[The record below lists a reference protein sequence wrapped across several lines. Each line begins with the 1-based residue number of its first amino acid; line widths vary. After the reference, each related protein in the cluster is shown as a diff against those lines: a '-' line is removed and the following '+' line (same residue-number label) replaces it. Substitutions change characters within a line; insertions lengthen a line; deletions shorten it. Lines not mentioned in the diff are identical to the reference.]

1 MGRPVK
7 QKVDYFPHYVKG
19 GRTLFVLEEKYGN
32 DGYAFWFKL
41 LELLCDSEGHFID
54 CRNAPNWEFLLAK
67 THTEADKA
75 EQIIATLVNLGKID
89 PDLWAE
95 KVIWVQNLLGNLASV
110 YERRKEPLPEKPLLN
125 QTETPAETNKCEQK
139 PQRNGINVNRN
150 TQRRVEESKVEE
162 SRGKYPYQDIA
173 RLWNETCTNLPQVKS
188 VGDKRKQK
196 IKARLSEFGKDP
208 EQWLSQARELFERVQ
223 ASKFLCGGN
232 GNGWT
237 ASFDW
242 IFENESNWVK
252 VMEGNYDNDRGSK
265 GAARKRM
272 AQAGATL
279 GVGEY
284 IDENTGRRTYGSGKA
299 TIPMNAPAR
308 PSERHAWDEQSKTWV
323 LL

>member
-1 MGRPVK
+1 M
-7 QKVDYFPHYVKG
+7 
-19 GRTLFVLEEKYGN
+19 L
-32 DGYAFWFKL
+32 
-41 LELLCDSEGHFID
+41 
-54 CRNAPNWEFLLAK
+54 
-67 THTEADKA
+67 
-75 EQIIATLVNLGKID
+75 
-89 PDLWAE
+89 
-95 KVIWVQNLLGNLASV
+95 
-110 YERRKEPLPEKPLLN
+110 
-125 QTETPAETNKCEQK
+125 
-139 PQRNGINVNRN
+139 NGINVNKN
-150 TQRRVEESKVEE
+150 PQRKGKERKVKESKDIE
-162 SRGKYPYQDIA
+162 YPYQGIA
-173 RLWNETCTNLPQVKS
+173 DLWNEICTNLPQVKS

-223 ASKFLCGGN
+223 ASKFLCGDN
-232 GNGWT
+232 SNGWT

-272 AQAGATL
+272 AQTGTKL

-299 TIPMNAPAR
+299 TIPMNAPPR
-308 PSERHAWDEQSKTWV
+308 PSDRHAWDEQTKAWV